1 MTDHDRRFRRRPS
14 TPTIAVLATL
24 VVLGAA
30 TLALVYSRK
39 APPQSPSGQ
48 LVSSGA
54 VQHTL
59 RQLTR
64 GPGRP
69 RGVTWSS
76 DNHTIA
82 FSSNRSGN
90 FDIWTQR
97 VGAAEPVQLT
107 FSPDDEVEP
116 DWSPDGSTIAFRSTR
131 GGGGIFTIPA
141 LGGAERQVADFGAFP
156 RWSPD
161 GSKLLILPKPHESNV
176 ERSPG
181 MLRSVLEFGAL
192 LEDPAIYIIE
202 DGQKPHRLPGI
213 RGAGYPLGQRAAW
226 HPDGRIS
233 VLAGGPDGKPS
244 VHTFPVDGLGRIS
257 TFSVPDTL
265 GTVPPMGGSIIVE
278 WGPDGRSFFLTD
290 PNDDPPAIWQ
300 MQVDPVAGKTLS
312 QRRLKAGSM
321 SASSLSVSR
330 DGRRL
335 AFAVQSE
342 LSQLWV
348 YPFDDVAGVMRGN
361 GRLVTLDSVDALSSD
376 LSPDGRFVAVE
387 VRRRDSNREE
397 LWIVSLDT
405 MDTEI
410 VGRDVVSRYSPRW
423 SPSGRQLVYFVGSPR
438 AELVV
443 REASGAERAIAV
455 RPLGLMP
462 SDWTADERFV
472 LASLVRMGQPASAT
486 TWRADVTTP
495 QDEPARVL
503 IDDEHANIWQSRLSP
518 DGRWMSF
525 VFESVPSPEKRSTP
539 PHVLVHTQGLA
550 LARASS
556 ATSRDG
562 WTVLAGELAWV
573 DKPRWSRDGKT
584 LYFLGRQEGEPLN
597 LWGVRF
603 DPATGQP
610 VDTPF
615 QITKFGSSGPRI
627 SPFVD
632 QTEMSVGRGRLLL
645 SMISATGDIWMLDNV
660 DK

>member
-1 MTDHDRRFRRRPS
+1 M
-14 TPTIAVLATL
+14 
-24 VVLGAA
+24 
-30 TLALVYSRK
+30 
-39 APPQSPSGQ
+39 
-48 LVSSGA
+48 
-54 VQHTL
+54 
-59 RQLTR
+59 
-64 GPGRP
+64 
-69 RGVTWSS
+69 
-76 DNHTIA
+76 
-82 FSSNRSGN
+82 
-90 FDIWTQR
+90 
-97 VGAAEPVQLT
+97 GAAEPVQLT

-116 DWSPDGSTIAFRSTR
+116 TGHRMYTIAFRSTR

-202 DGQKPHRLPGI
+202 EGQKPHRLRESAATVTHWGSVPLGI
-213 RGAGYPLGQRAAW
+213 PTGGFLCWRGAGRETQRPNVSCRW
-226 HPDGRIS
+226 PDGFHLQCARHPWD
-233 VLAGGPDGKPS
+233 VL
-244 VHTFPVDGLGRIS
+244 
-257 TFSVPDTL
+257 
-265 GTVPPMGGSIIVE
+265 PMGGSIIVE
-278 WGPDGRSFFLTD
+278 WAPDGRSFFLTD

-335 AFAVQSE
+335 AFAVPSE

-410 VGRDVVSRYSPRW
+410 VGRDVVSRSSPRW
-423 SPSGRQLVYFVGSPR
+423 SPSGRQLAYFAGSPR
-438 AELVV
+438 EELVV

-495 QDEPARVL
+495 QDDRRGTDRRRAR
-503 IDDEHANIWQSRLSP
+503 EH
-518 DGRWMSF
+518 
-525 VFESVPSPEKRSTP
+525 
-539 PHVLVHTQGLA
+539 LA
-550 LARASS
+550 V
-556 ATSRDG
+556 
-562 WTVLAGELAWV
+562 TVV
-573 DKPRWSRDGKT
+573 T
-584 LYFLGRQEGEPLN
+584 
-597 LWGVRF
+597 
-603 DPATGQP
+603 
-610 VDTPF
+610 
-615 QITKFGSSGPRI
+615 
-627 SPFVD
+627 
-632 QTEMSVGRGRLLL
+632 
-645 SMISATGDIWMLDNV
+645 
-660 DK
+660 